1 MFAFPSCMKKL
12 PEHSALGRGVR
23 AAKNIHPR
31 DQTRAGCFNRR
42 LVRLRSEGGVGGVG
56 GQLRLFQVC
65 IDFYSR
71 FKFSEMCLFSFL
83 FLQAFF
89 KVGHI
94 FFFSSKLRWKAA
106 LRSHTFARFS
116 TRSQRGLFKN
126 ETSSR
131 TAKRPCH
138 HFLQWELI

>member
-42 LVRLRSEGGVGGVG
+42 LVRLRSEGGVGG
-56 GQLRLFQVC
+56 QLRLFQVC

-71 FKFSEMCLFSFL
+71 FKFSEMCLFLFL

-94 FFFSSKLRWKAA
+94 FFFPRSCDGKQRCALTHLLVFPLGASGGFLRMKRRAE
-106 LRSHTFARFS
+106 RPNARVTIS
-116 TRSQRGLFKN
+116 CSG
-126 ETSSR
+126 S
-131 TAKRPCH
+131 
-138 HFLQWELI
+138 